1 MENINLPI
9 SLDKCSICLEDLCY
23 SNNNKE
29 NIIYTLSCG
38 HKLHFKC
45 YREIFYREL
54 NIFIKCPMCR
64 EINYNINKPF
74 NDNLSNL
81 QIFTSHKFL
90 NQRCKCKT
98 KNGLRCKNKST
109 LFNYGM
115 CYQHNKEILPK
126 DKYDLMLKY
135 IYLILSQR
143 NNWFS
148 KIHLFDIGKK
158 LIIKNNLDEI
168 EEIMFYFYKFINL
181 NGIKSIQDYYSMYD
195 FYELKRP
202 QLPWV
207 NHCYKNFTFT

>member
-1 MENINLPI
+1 M
-9 SLDKCSICLEDLCY
+9 DCSICLDKLE
-23 SNNNKE
+23 NKDTY
-29 NIIYTLSCG
+29 ILSCG
-38 HKLHFKC
+38 HEFHTRCYQKC
-45 YREIFYREL
+45 VYNNNFNMFIKCPLCREL
-54 NIFIKCPMCR
+54 NINT
-64 EINYNINKPF
+64 EKPYD
-74 NDNLSNL
+74 NTYDNLKCWTKL
-81 QIFTSHKFL
+81 E
-90 NQRCKCKT
+90 RCKCKT
-98 KNGLRCKNKST
+98 KSGKRCKKRSL
-109 LFNYGM
+109 LFNNGM
-115 CYQHNKEILPK
+115 CAIHQKPLAK

-158 LIIKNNLDEI
+158 LIIKNNLNEI

-195 FYELKRP
+195 YYELKRP